1 MNESANKYDK
11 SEFLKR
17 EATDTNG
24 NIVPEVWQA
33 IKERE
38 DEVEKLIDI
47 SAMDKGDPNLKDAYF
62 ASAKRVR
69 NLQAE
74 HGIYLDNPPL
84 ESEQ

>member
-1 MNESANKYDK
+1 
-11 SEFLKR
+11 
-17 EATDTNG
+17 
-24 NIVPEVWQA
+24 
-33 IKERE
+33 
-38 DEVEKLIDI
+38 
-47 SAMDKGDPNLKDAYF
+47 MDKGDPNLKDAYF